1 VTEALLALYR
11 ETRQGQKA
19 SDALQRLLE
28 RPEVQEDGERAAR
41 LHQLRAQILRD
52 EVKDEAGAAAELEQA
67 LDRNPRLVQAFG
79 ELEEMLSRGRRWP
92 ELEQAYLRMI
102 QRLPKGPE
110 AGPAR
115 LALWKTLG
123 ELYRRVL
130 DDPDRARTAY
140 EVVVKADP
148 DDASALEIHAELC
161 GRAPGREAEAVEGWR
176 RLVRIGGAP
185 GKAASALVK
194 LHAARKEF
202 DQAYTAAQVVA
213 FLTGGAT
220 PEERQ
225 VVERLKRFA
234 REAASTALDD
244 KAWRERLLHE
254 RLRGPLAEV
263 MALLAREAGP
273 LFAHQ
278 PKELGLDP
286 KKGEVDVGGSM
297 LFFVNMF
304 KYVARTLGLPTPRLF
319 RVEGPAGRLS
329 LVPTAPPA
337 LVAAED
343 LFRERPKKELW
354 FTIGR
359 AMAFSRPELTLA
371 RLMPHDQLEAV
382 FQAACSLGT
391 SRFVVTADPQTVE
404 KVKRQLAKV
413 LPPAT
418 QTQSLKLLA
427 RRYCEAQQAGDVRG
441 YMDACELTA
450 NRVGA
455 LVSGDL
461 EVARKG
467 LAEKAQVSKLRDE
480 TRLRD
485 LTQFCLSEDWTA
497 LRSHLGLSVVVQG

>member
-1 VTEALLALYR
+1 
-11 ETRQGQKA
+11 
-19 SDALQRLLE
+19 
-28 RPEVQEDGERAAR
+28 
-41 LHQLRAQILRD
+41 
-52 EVKDEAGAAAELEQA
+52 
-67 LDRNPRLVQAFG
+67 
-79 ELEEMLSRGRRWP
+79 
-92 ELEQAYLRMI
+92 
-102 QRLPKGPE
+102 
-110 AGPAR
+110 
-115 LALWKTLG
+115 
-123 ELYRRVL
+123 
-130 DDPDRARTAY
+130 
-140 EVVVKADP
+140 
-148 DDASALEIHAELC
+148 
-161 GRAPGREAEAVEGWR
+161 
-176 RLVRIGGAP
+176 
-185 GKAASALVK
+185 
-194 LHAARKEF
+194 
-202 DQAYTAAQVVA
+202 
-213 FLTGGAT
+213 
-220 PEERQ
+220 
-225 VVERLKRFA
+225 
-234 REAASTALDD
+234 
-244 KAWRERLLHE
+244 
-254 RLRGPLAEV
+254 
-263 MALLAREAGP
+263 
-273 LFAHQ
+273 
-278 PKELGLDP
+278 
-286 KKGEVDVGGSM
+286 M

-319 RVEGPAGRLS
+319 RIEGPVGRLG

-371 RLMPHDQLEAV
+371 RLMPHDQLEVV

-391 SRFVVTADPQTVE
+391 SRFVVTADPHTVD

-418 QTQSLKLLA
+418 QSQALKLLA
-427 RRYCEAQQAGDVRG
+427 RRYCEVQQAGDVRA

-455 LVSGDL
+455 LVAGDL